1 MEDRHEHAANQETSV
16 ESLESRTTRK
26 SVMPNSKTWVWLA
39 VIVLLTVQAL
49 QMAIVLHRES
59 LTWDEEAHMYAGYR
73 MWKNGDFGLNP
84 EHPPLVKLLATL
96 PVLSG
101 KLWVPPL
108 KGVFFKGEAY
118 LGGRDWLEHNDGGS
132 QRLVFRMRLAAAV
145 LAIALSLV
153 TYFATR
159 EWFGTA
165 AALVALTLA
174 VFDPNLLAHSGLV
187 TTDIG
192 AALFFLAVIYTFYRY
207 VKRPTLLR
215 LLIAG
220 VAAGLLLATKHSGI
234 LVAPMLLLLIG
245 WEIAFAP
252 GGRRARLALRLAGAF
267 AAIAVVGVLVL
278 WAFYGFRYAARPAG
292 LQLIPALSNY
302 SESLTPFQK
311 GSIGWMAHLHLLPES
326 YLFGMVDVRVFG
338 KGFSTYALGRWY
350 PHGVWWYFPV
360 VLAIK
365 TTLGLLALLGLAGFA
380 IVTGKLGKW
389 QDQDRIRPLV
399 YLLLPGAVYLV
410 TAMINGLNI
419 GVRHIL
425 PLYPLAAILAGA
437 GVAVL
442 ATRSRRWMW
451 VCMAL
456 IAAHIVSALSVFPNS
471 LAYANEAWGG
481 AWNSHRILNDS
492 NVDWGRQL
500 YQVKEWED
508 RHPGE
513 ECWFAYTVR
522 PFIHPETY
530 GVHCH
535 VLPNG
540 LGGAGTEPVPPII
553 HGSVL
558 LSAGEVDGSLW
569 PSQEMNPYGGF
580 QTMKPDEEID
590 YGVLVY
596 RGDVHMEAVG
606 GLSRAFL
613 VWDKLQ
619 AHQPQEALGLAEEGV
634 KLAPGQLYPEW
645 ALGDAEAALGK
656 KDEARAAYQAAI
668 VAAKKLDPQRQAE
681 FVRNLEASMKKL

>member
-1 MEDRHEHAANQETSV
+1 V
-16 ESLESRTTRK
+16 
-26 SVMPNSKTWVWLA
+26 PNSKTGVWLA
-39 VIVLLTVQAL
+39 VIVLLAIQVL
-49 QMAIVLHRES
+49 QVVTVLHRES
-59 LTWDEEAHMYAGYR
+59 LTFDEEDHMYAGYR
-73 MWKNGDFGLNP
+73 MWKNHDYGLNP

-96 PVLSG
+96 PVLG
-101 KLWVPPL
+101 EKLWVPPL
-108 KGVFFKGEAY
+108 KGIHFKGEAY
-118 LGGRDWLEHNDGGS
+118 LGGRDWIMHNDGGS

-153 TYFATR
+153 IFFAAR
-159 EWFGTA
+159 EWFGTT

-192 AALFFLAVIYTFYRY
+192 ASLFFLAVIYAFYRY

-220 VAAGLLLATKHSGI
+220 AVAGLLLATKHSGI
-234 LVAPMLLLLIG
+234 LLTPMLLVLIA

-252 GGRRARLALRLAGAF
+252 AATRARLALRMAGAF
-267 AAIAVVGVLVL
+267 AAIGVVGVLVL

-292 LQLIPALSNY
+292 LQLIPSMTTYSASLSGFER
-302 SESLTPFQK
+302 SM
-311 GSIGWMAHLHLLPES
+311 IWWMARLHLLPES
-326 YLFGMVDVRVFG
+326 YLFGMVDVRVFA
-338 KGFSTYALGRWY
+338 KGFSTFILGRWY
-350 PHGVWWYFPV
+350 PHGVLWYFPA
-360 VLAIK
+360 VLTIK
-365 TTLGLLALLGLAGFA
+365 TTLGMIALLGLAGFA
-380 IVTGKLGKW
+380 IVTGRLGKW
-389 QDQDRIRPLV
+389 QDRDRIRPLA
-399 YLLLPGAVYLV
+399 YLLLPGAVFLAV
-410 TAMINGLNI
+410 AMVNGLNI

-425 PLYPLAAILAGA
+425 LMFVLAAILAGA
-437 GVAVL
+437 GVSVL
-442 ATRSRRWMW
+442 APRSRGWLW

-456 IAAHIVSALSVFPNS
+456 IAAHIGSALSVFPNS

-481 AWNSHRILNDS
+481 ARNAHRVLNDS

-508 RHPGE
+508 QHPGE

-522 PFIHPETY
+522 PFIYPETY

-569 PSQEMNPYGGF
+569 PSQEMNPYRAF

-596 RGDVHMEAVG
+596 RGNVHMETVG

-613 VWDKLQ
+613 AQDKLE
-619 AHQPQEALGLAEEGV
+619 AHHPQEALALAEEAV
-634 KLAPGQLYPEW
+634 KLSPGELYPEW
-645 ALGDAEAALGK
+645 ALGDAAAALGK
-656 KDEARAAYQAAI
+656 KDEALTAYQAAI
-668 VAAKKLDPQRQAE
+668 AASKKLDPQRQAQY
-681 FVRNLEASMKKL
+681 LKYIEASMKKL

>member
-1 MEDRHEHAANQETSV
+1 V
-16 ESLESRTTRK
+16 
-26 SVMPNSKTWVWLA
+26 PNSKTMVWLTA
-39 VIVLLTVQAL
+39 ILLMAVQVVQVVIVL
-49 QMAIVLHRES
+49 HGES
-59 LTWDEEAHMYAGYR
+59 LTFDEEDHMYAGYR
-73 MWKNGDFGLNP
+73 MWKNSDYGLNP

-96 PVLSG
+96 PVLRD

-108 KGVFFKGEAY
+108 MGIYFKGEAY
-118 LGGRDWLEHNDGGS
+118 LGGRDWLEHNDGGG

-153 TYFATR
+153 IFFAAR
-159 EWFGTA
+159 EWFGTT

-187 TTDIG
+187 TTDLG
-192 AALFFLAVIYTFYRY
+192 AALFFLAAIYAFFRL

-215 LLIAG
+215 VSIAG
-220 VAAGLLLATKHSGI
+220 VTVGLLLATKHSGI
-234 LVAPMLLLLIG
+234 LIAPILLLLIV
-245 WEIAFAP
+245 WEVAFAP
-252 GGRRARLALRLAGAF
+252 RGERARQALRLAGAF
-267 AAIAVVGVLVL
+267 AAIMAVAVGIL

-292 LQLIPALSNY
+292 LQLTPTLSAY
-302 SESLTPFQK
+302 SESLTRFQK
-311 GSIGWMAHLHLLPES
+311 GTIWWMAHLHLLPES
-326 YLFGMVDVRVFG
+326 YLFGMVDVRVFARV
-338 KGFSTYALGRWY
+338 FSTFVLGRWH
-350 PHGVWWYFPV
+350 PHGVWWYFPA
-360 VLAIK
+360 VLSIK
-365 TTLGLLALLGLAGFA
+365 TTLGLMALLGLAVFA
-380 IVTGKLGKW
+380 MVTGKLGQW
-389 QDQDRIRPLV
+389 QDKDRIRPLV
-399 YLLLPGAVYLV
+399 YLLLPGAVYLAA
-410 TAMINGLNI
+410 AMINGLNI

-437 GVAVL
+437 GVAAL

-451 VCMAL
+451 VCVGL
-456 IAAHIVSALSVFPNS
+456 IAAHIASALSVFPNS

-535 VLPNG
+535 ILPNG
-540 LGGAGTEPVPPII
+540 LGGSGPEAVPPII

-558 LSAGEVDGSLW
+558 LSAGEIDGSLW
-569 PSQEMNPYGGF
+569 PSQEMNPYRGF
-580 QTMKPDEEID
+580 QTIKPDEEID

-596 RGDVHMEAVG
+596 RGDIHMEPTG

-613 VWDKLQ
+613 SQEKLQ
-619 AHQPQEALGLAEEGV
+619 AHQAQEALALAEEAV
-634 KLAPGQLYPEW
+634 KMSPGQLYPEW
-645 ALGDAEAALGK
+645 TLGDAAAALGK

-668 VAAKKLDPQRQAE
+668 VAAKKLDPQRQAQYLE
-681 FVRNLEASMKKL
+681 YIEASMKKL

>member
-1 MEDRHEHAANQETSV
+1 
-16 ESLESRTTRK
+16 
-26 SVMPNSKTWVWLA
+26 MPNSRTRVWLA
-39 VIVLLTVQAL
+39 VIALLAVQAV
-49 QMAIVLHRES
+49 QVVIVLHRES
-59 LTWDEEAHMYAGYR
+59 LTFDEEDHMYAGYR
-73 MWKNGDFGLNP
+73 MWKNHDYGLNP

-96 PVLSG
+96 PVLG
-101 KLWVPPL
+101 EKLWVPPL
-108 KGVFFKGEAY
+108 KGIYFKGEAY
-118 LGGRDWLEHNDGGS
+118 LGGRDWLMHNDGGR
-132 QRLVFRMRLAAAV
+132 QRLVFRMRLATAL

-153 TYFATR
+153 IFFAAR
-159 EWFGTA
+159 EWFGTT

-192 AALFFLAVIYTFYRY
+192 AALFFLALIYAFYRY
-207 VKRPTLLR
+207 VKHPTLLR
-215 LLIAG
+215 LSIAG

-234 LVAPMLLLLIG
+234 LLAPMLLVLIA

-252 GGRRARLALRLAGAF
+252 TAPRARLALRMAAAF
-267 AAIAVVGVLVL
+267 AAIGVVAVMVL

-292 LQLIPALSNY
+292 LQLIPSMATY
-302 SESLTPFQK
+302 SESLS
-311 GSIGWMAHLHLLPES
+311 GLERSIIWWMARLHFLPES
-326 YLFGMVDVRVFG
+326 YLFGMVDVRVFA
-338 KGFSTYALGRWY
+338 KGFSTFILGRWY
-350 PHGVWWYFPV
+350 PHGVLWYFPA

-365 TTLGLLALLGLAGFA
+365 TTLGLIALLGLAGFA

-389 QDQDRIRPLV
+389 RDHDRIRPLA
-399 YLLLPGAVYLV
+399 YLLLPGAVFLAV
-410 TAMINGLNI
+410 AMINGLNI

-425 PLYPLAAILAGA
+425 LMYVLAAILAGS

-442 ATRSRRWMW
+442 APRSRRWLLLC
-451 VCMAL
+451 VAL
-456 IAAHIVSALSVFPNS
+456 IAAHIASALSVFPNS

-481 AWNSHRILNDS
+481 ARNAHRVLNDS

-508 RHPGE
+508 RHSSE
-513 ECWFAYTVR
+513 DCWFAYTVR
-522 PFIHPETY
+522 PFIYPETY

-540 LGGAGTEPVPPII
+540 LGGAGTEPVPAII

-569 PSQEMNPYGGF
+569 PSQEMNPYRAF
-580 QTMKPDEEID
+580 QTITPDEEID

-596 RGDVHMEAVG
+596 RGNVHMETVG

-613 VWDKLQ
+613 AQDELQ
-619 AHQPQEALGLAEEGV
+619 AHHPQEALALAEEAV
-634 KLAPGQLYPEW
+634 KLSPGQLYPEW
-645 ALGDAEAALGK
+645 VLGDAAAAVGK
-656 KDEARAAYQAAI
+656 KDEALTAYQAAI
-668 VAAKKLDPQRQAE
+668 SAAKKLDPQRQAQY
-681 FVRNLEASMKKL
+681 LKYIEASMKKL

>member
-1 MEDRHEHAANQETSV
+1 V
-16 ESLESRTTRK
+16 
-26 SVMPNSKTWVWLA
+26 PNSKTWVWLA
-39 VIVLLTVQAL
+39 VIVLLAVQVV
-49 QMAIVLHRES
+49 QVVIVLHRES
-59 LTWDEEAHMYAGYR
+59 LTWDEEDHMYAGYR
-73 MWKNGDFGLNP
+73 MWKDRDYGLNP

-96 PVLSG
+96 PVLG
-101 KLWVPPL
+101 DRLWVPPL
-108 KGVFFKGEAY
+108 KGIYFKGEAY
-118 LGGRDWLEHNDGGS
+118 LGGRDWLEHNDGAK

-153 TYFATR
+153 IFFAAR

-174 VFDPNLLAHSGLV
+174 AFDPNLLAHSGLV
-187 TTDIG
+187 TTDLG
-192 AALFFLAVIYTFYRY
+192 AALFFLAAIYAFYRQ
-207 VKRPTLLR
+207 VKRPTRLR

-220 VAAGLLLATKHSGI
+220 AMAGLLLATKHSGI
-234 LVAPMLLLLIG
+234 LIAPILLLLIG

-252 GGRRARLALRLAGAF
+252 RGERARLALRLAGAF
-267 AAIAVVGVLVL
+267 AVITVIGIGML

-292 LQLIPALSNY
+292 LQLNPTLGNY
-302 SESLTPFQK
+302 SESLTQVQK
-311 GSIGWMAHLHLLPES
+311 GTIWWMARLHLLPES
-326 YLFGMVDVRVFG
+326 YLFGMVDVRVFAR
-338 KGFSTYALGRWY
+338 GFSTFVLGQWY
-350 PHGVWWYFPV
+350 PHGVWWYFPA
-360 VLAIK
+360 VLSIK
-365 TTLGLLALLGLAGFA
+365 TTLGLMALLGLAVFA
-380 IVTGKLGKW
+380 MVTGKLGNW
-389 QDQDRIRPLV
+389 QDHDRIRPLV
-399 YLLLPGAVYLV
+399 YLLLPGIVYLAA
-410 TAMINGLNI
+410 AMINGLNI

-437 GVAVL
+437 GAAAL

-451 VCMAL
+451 VCVAL
-456 IAAHIVSALSVFPNS
+456 IAAHIASALSVFPNS

-540 LGGAGTEPVPPII
+540 LGGSGPEPVPPII

-569 PSQEMNPYGGF
+569 PSKEMNPYQAF

-596 RGDVHMEAVG
+596 RGDVRMEATG

-613 VWDKLQ
+613 SQEKLQ
-619 AHQPQEALGLAEEGV
+619 AHQPQEALALAEEAV
-634 KLAPGQLYPEW
+634 KLSPGQLYPEY
-645 ALGDAEAALGK
+645 ALGDAAAALGK
-656 KDEARAAYQAAI
+656 KDEARTAYQAAI

-681 FVRNLEASMKKL
+681 YIKYIEAGMKKL